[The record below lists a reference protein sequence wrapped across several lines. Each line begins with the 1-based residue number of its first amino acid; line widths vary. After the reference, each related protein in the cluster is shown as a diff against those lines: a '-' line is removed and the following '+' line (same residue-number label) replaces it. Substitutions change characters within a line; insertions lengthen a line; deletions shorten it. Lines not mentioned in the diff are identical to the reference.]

1 VSVSRNDRPSA
12 ITVLSLSACTAE
24 RCFRIDKA
32 QENLHYVSD
41 IAVENLYILDCGG
54 GTVPQT
60 PEDETAAPSP
70 SSINQTSYIIPEMRV
85 SDEGSL
91 DSPSDQPPMSPKMLQ
106 SPEEYPSE
114 TIPVEKQN
122 GDKQLAR
129 ISPDA
134 SVKIRRYLN
143 FILALTYFYTKPLIE
158 IE

>member
-1 VSVSRNDRPSA
+1 MINY
-12 ITVLSLSACTAE
+12 
-24 RCFRIDKA
+24 RI
-32 QENLHYVSD
+32 VWF
-41 IAVENLYILDCGG
+41 
-54 GTVPQT
+54 
-60 PEDETAAPSP
+60 
-70 SSINQTSYIIPEMRV
+70 

>member
-1 VSVSRNDRPSA
+1 VWDLEQVRALINKFIEDSKEHQKMFPEWCFLDCECRNDRLSA

-85 SDEGSL
+85 
-91 DSPSDQPPMSPKMLQ
+91 
-106 SPEEYPSE
+106 
-114 TIPVEKQN
+114 
-122 GDKQLAR
+122 R
-129 ISPDA
+129 
-134 SVKIRRYLN
+134 
-143 FILALTYFYTKPLIE
+143 
-158 IE
+158 